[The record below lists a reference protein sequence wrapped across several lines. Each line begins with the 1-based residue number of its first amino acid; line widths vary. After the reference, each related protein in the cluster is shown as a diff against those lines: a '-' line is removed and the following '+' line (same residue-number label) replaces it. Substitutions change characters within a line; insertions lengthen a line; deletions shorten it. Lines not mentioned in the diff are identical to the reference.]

1 MALNRREVINK
12 WIRLKITEIN
22 LKTGVEE
29 THNQLEWVLMYQP
42 QFKSKRTELWLKEL
56 KQEDE
61 R

>member
-12 WIRLKITEIN
+12 WIRLKNTEIN
-22 LKTGVEE
+22 PKTGVEE
-29 THNQLEWVLMYQP
+29 THNQLEWVLIYQP

>member
-12 WIRLKITEIN
+12 WIRLKTTEIN
-22 LKTGVEE
+22 PKTGVEKI
-29 THNQLEWVLMYQP
+29 HNQLEWELMYQP

>member
-29 THNQLEWVLMYQP
+29 THNQLEWVLIYQP

>member
-1 MALNRREVINK
+1 MALNTDLTWVWEVSS
-12 WIRLKITEIN
+12 LKKKDEVNSEGAT
-22 LKTGVEE
+22 LA
-29 THNQLEWVLMYQP
+29 WVLIYQP

>member
-12 WIRLKITEIN
+12 WIRLKTTEIN
-22 LKTGVEE
+22 PKTGVEE
-29 THNQLEWVLMYQP
+29 IHNQLEWELMYQP

>member
-12 WIRLKITEIN
+12 WIRLKNTEIN
-22 LKTGVEE
+22 PKTGVEE

>member
-29 THNQLEWVLMYQP
+29 THNQLEWVLIYQP
-42 QFKSKRTELWLKEL
+42 QFKSKRIELWLKEL